1 MKHKKV
7 KNNQG
12 FSLVELIIVIAIL
25 AILAGFLAAAYVKHL
40 KEARAAVCLENRDRL
55 YKEMNAKYADG
66 TYDSLKEAYNKLM
79 ENYKDRKLC
88 PSKGTYS
95 WEANGDGINQ
105 IVCSVHGAP
114 SDTDNGNKDSGKT
127 FPGTD
132 LAINSGVWPK
142 SEDFKDNYEEILY
155 HPSGIFEYEGSYYVI
170 TKDLTLTR
178 ERAGQLIEDE
188 ELRAQ
193 IKGSGIGTSA
203 TRAEILKKL
212 VANQYLALNKKTQI
226 ITPTL
231 LGEMIYD
238 VVNASIRPLL
248 NPDLTAS
255 WEKGLTY
262 VAEGSITT
270 EEYMVKLE
278 NFIKRRTDVVLN
290 LRNQY
295 ALRGSFDHAAA
306 YYKNGKTKG
315 KEKDNE
321 KV

>member
-79 ENYKDRKLC
+79 ENYKNRKLC

-142 SEDFKDNYEEILY
+142 SEDFLSSVT
-155 HPSGIFEYEGSYYVI
+155 HVI
-170 TKDLTLTR
+170 
-178 ERAGQLIEDE
+178 
-188 ELRAQ
+188 
-193 IKGSGIGTSA
+193 
-203 TRAEILKKL
+203 
-212 VANQYLALNKKTQI
+212 
-226 ITPTL
+226 
-231 LGEMIYD
+231 
-238 VVNASIRPLL
+238 
-248 NPDLTAS
+248 
-255 WEKGLTY
+255 
-262 VAEGSITT
+262 
-270 EEYMVKLE
+270 
-278 NFIKRRTDVVLN
+278 
-290 LRNQY
+290 
-295 ALRGSFDHAAA
+295 
-306 YYKNGKTKG
+306 
-315 KEKDNE
+315 
-321 KV
+321 

>member
-1 MKHKKV
+1 MIV
-7 KNNQG
+7 
-12 FSLVELIIVIAIL
+12 VIAIL
-25 AILAGFLAAAYVKHL
+25 AILAGFLAAALCETSKKKQELQSAL
-40 KEARAAVCLENRDRL
+40 KNRDRL

-178 ERAGQLIEDE
+178 ER
-188 ELRAQ
+188 R
-193 IKGSGIGTSA
+193 
-203 TRAEILKKL
+203 
-212 VANQYLALNKKTQI
+212 
-226 ITPTL
+226 
-231 LGEMIYD
+231 
-238 VVNASIRPLL
+238 IR
-248 NPDLTAS
+248 T
-255 WEKGLTY
+255 W
-262 VAEGSITT
+262 
-270 EEYMVKLE
+270 
-278 NFIKRRTDVVLN
+278 R
-290 LRNQY
+290 
-295 ALRGSFDHAAA
+295 
-306 YYKNGKTKG
+306 
-315 KEKDNE
+315 
-321 KV
+321 